1 MPGCAGGGK
10 EMLRKYLV
18 GLFFGGLLALFM
30 WGFLKSQVEVSGE
43 ATLLGL
49 VKRLHD
55 ASSANAA
62 LCIAGEGGCL
72 AINDCSQLRI
82 LLPPRSLSSA
92 YSVEEM
98 PIVPWEAASCTLTH
112 TGIDMSVKVR
122 ITGTRA
128 H

>member
-1 MPGCAGGGK
+1 
-10 EMLRKYLV
+10 MLRKYLV
-18 GLFFGGLLALFM
+18 GLLFGVSLALFM

-43 ATLLGL
+43 ASLLGL

-55 ASSANAA
+55 ASAANAV
-62 LCIAGEGGCL
+62 LCIAGEDGCQT
-72 AINDCSQLRI
+72 IEDCSQLRI
-82 LLPPRSLSSA
+82 LLPPRSISGS
-92 YSVEEM
+92 YRVEEK
-98 PIVPWEAASCTLTH
+98 PIAPWEAATCTLTH